1 MDGLAYTAFS
11 LLDSLDRSLQGLA
24 QSTGFFQGNRI
35 ADYVLALIIGALF
48 PVGRWIVDSL
58 VYDRLGRRLLKI
70 PPKEAGKDERARY
83 DQLVTLKKF
92 KESFY
97 KVGVQ
102 LTFTAVL
109 AVVALRAPWARDTR
123 HLWSECWGL
132 PCEAPVSL
140 GERFIYCLELGFY
153 TQAGARLLRRFI
165 GDRGCSRCRD
175 AIPMLFLWETK
186 RKDRW
191 EVLAHHIATIVL
203 IGYSY
208 WLNLTRVGVMVL
220 VCHEANDIFLEASAR
235 GGHVGGRAKC
245 ALVPLRPPR
254 LSARLQAAKMARY
267 ADNEA
272 ASTGF
277 FVAFLVTWIA
287 TRVLAFPLIVI
298 RSTLYESWRAEWL
311 QGHFNGTHPS
321 GATTA
326 REMVQPHWA
335 ILNGFLG
342 FLYLLHV
349 YWTYLILRIVVK
361 RLTGGKLDD
370 IREGEEGEVP
380 PPKAKA
386 EPPEEQQPAAE
397 AAAAGSA
404 LKQRRRLSVAA
415 GSAAPPHVPGAL

>member
-1 MDGLAYTAFS
+1 MDGLAYTASS

-153 TQAGARLLRRFI
+153 TQA
-165 GDRGCSRCRD
+165 
-175 AIPMLFLWETK
+175 IPMLFLWETK

-220 VCHEANDIFLEASAR
+220 VCHEANDIFLEA
-235 GGHVGGRAKC
+235 
-245 ALVPLRPPR
+245 
-254 LSARLQAAKMARY
+254 AKMARY

-298 RSTLYESWRAEWL
+298 RSTLYESWERAEWL